1 MPAALAELETAWTA
15 GGYHGVSHDHGTWPA
30 ISSAG
35 ERPGRGYS
43 DELEREIPAHW
54 QAMQ

>member
-35 ERPGRGYS
+35 ERPGRGYP